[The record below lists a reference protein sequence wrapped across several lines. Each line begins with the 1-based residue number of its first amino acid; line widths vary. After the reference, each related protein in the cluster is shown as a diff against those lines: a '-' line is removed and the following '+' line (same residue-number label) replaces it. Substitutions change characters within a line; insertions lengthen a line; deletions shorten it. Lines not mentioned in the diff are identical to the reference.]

1 MLRFKST
8 RLFRATEARRYAIKV
23 RNMCDTHTIRR
34 TVLFGIFLLISGIL
48 SNANSENSAFAHF
61 RFGSDVSIDVPRN
74 WYFLDKNIRKNL
86 NTYSEAVV
94 QLAGLKANQGNNQIL
109 IAANAYTTSKTPSA
123 TMRLSVRKGEFISQS
138 EVKEADQQELEMMAK
153 YQLEKLKSSLPD
165 NVESMSLVGVR
176 VEKLGNIY
184 SIVTEKLVEYT
195 SGVEVDRLDVIY
207 FPHVVYKL
215 NTSYRKSEA
224 WMFRPI
230 LEILRKSL
238 SIPAI

>member
-1 MLRFKST
+1 MER
-8 RLFRATEARRYAIKV
+8 ARRYAIKV
-23 RNMCDTHTIRR
+23 RNMCDTHTIHR

-48 SNANSENSAFAHF
+48 NNANAENSAFAHF

-94 QLAGLKANQGNNQIL
+94 RLAGLKANQGNNQIL
-109 IAANAYTTSKTPSA
+109 IAANAYTTSKKPSA
-123 TMRLSVRKGEFISQS
+123 TMRLSVRKGEFISQG
-138 EVKEADQQELEMMAK
+138 EVKDADQQELEIMAK

-165 NVESMSLVGVR
+165 NVKSMSLVGVR
-176 VEKLGNIY
+176 IEKLGKYY

-207 FPHVVYKL
+207 FPNVVYKL

-224 WMFRPI
+224 RIFKPI

-238 SIPAI
+238 SIPAT